1 MTVRNCI
8 GRQIVGAVK
17 VTNALITAGAFIS
30 SVSLSA
36 LLGEQIKAKVKPSQL
51 RDFGIAVTTATI
63 SSVLIWGAF
72 SLSQTMKVLA
82 EINCAINCDGRNDD
96 EKEITEE
103 PSTEDETHEAKD
115 SSRV

>member
-51 RDFGIAVTTATI
+51 RDFGISMTTATI

-72 SLSQTMKVLA
+72 TLGQTMKALA
-82 EINCAINCDGRNDD
+82 GINCAINCDGCSD
-96 EKEITEE
+96 EKETTEE
-103 PSTEDETHEAKD
+103 PSTEDETQEAED